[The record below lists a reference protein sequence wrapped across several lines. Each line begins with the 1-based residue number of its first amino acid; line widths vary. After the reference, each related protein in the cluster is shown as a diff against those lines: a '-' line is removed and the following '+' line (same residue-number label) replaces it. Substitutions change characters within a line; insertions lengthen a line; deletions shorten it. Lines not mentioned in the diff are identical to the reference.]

1 MKATIYPITTAAPTK
16 PGVEVSWQITGIR
29 HEAYAD
35 AYRIP
40 VEEEKPPQEQGH
52 YLHPELFGA
61 SEHQAIGAAVS
72 DPSPGSASPT
82 RASAKNLLPETGS
95 PMK

>member
-40 VEEEKPPQEQGH
+40 GEGEKLSLAKARRKTLG
-52 YLHPELFGA
+52 
-61 SEHQAIGAAVS
+61 ST
-72 DPSPGSASPT
+72 PGLT
-82 RASAKNLLPETGS
+82 RAGDLAG
-95 PMK
+95 